1 MTRPAVPPRLARW
14 LLTVTL
20 PAHLADDVVANLDDL
35 HAARVFRHGVVS
47 AGAWYWRQ
55 ALWFPLRLGMA
66 GSPIEYDVPRR
77 RTSLMRSILQDLS
90 YAVRLHRSRPG
101 FTLVAVASLAV
112 AIGFTTAIFSVVDGV
127 LLRPAPL
134 ADFDR
139 LMMVWETDRNTGT
152 TREPASVPDF
162 VDYRA
167 TARSFSSLG
176 ALIAGE
182 ANLMPP
188 GGDPVR
194 LAVLSVTHELL
205 PMVGVAPIG
214 GRAFTEEDER
224 LGRPVV
230 LISESL
236 WARMFGRDPGAI
248 GLNLLLDEVPYQIVG
263 VVPDATDFG
272 VLQVLSAAA
281 YSRAFAD
288 RSRRVRV
295 DAWLPLQ
302 PDPQALPRSTH
313 PAFMI
318 GRLADG
324 VSLPQA
330 QDEMTRL
337 AIDLEETY
345 PSDNTARGVN
355 VEALSEIVFGKVRPA
370 FLALVGAV
378 ALVLLVACVNVA
390 NLLLAQA
397 EARRGEVAIRAALG
411 ADRRRLARQFFA
423 ETLSLTVAAAA
434 LGVGLAYGVLEW
446 LVASAPAEVPRLT
459 TVAIDFRVLSV
470 TVAIAVGAGLV
481 FGLVPTFQ
489 AGRSAPHAGLTT
501 GGGRTAARARRRSRA
516 ILVVAELAL
525 AVMLVSGAGL
535 LVRSFWMLQQIDPG
549 FEPSGVVKAEYQLPA
564 SRYPVDF
571 SVWPDFKEQ
580 HAFTRTLVERARQ
593 LPGVR
598 SAAVAGNHP
607 LDPGFTNSFL
617 VVGRE
622 AEASTWPEISVRRV
636 TSGYFDTVG
645 LRLVRGRF
653 IDDRDTTEGAAVA
666 VLNEAAA
673 ERFFGDGEPLGHEIR
688 FWGTSRRIVG
698 IVANER
704 FQGLTTPSP
713 IAVYTP
719 LPQTPGT
726 NGAGV
731 LLVKGDGSLTPL
743 RVALPRLIRD
753 IDPMLAVFAVE
764 PLDETKAQGTSDRR
778 FTMTLVGLFAIM
790 ALGLAGLGVHGVLSY
805 GVAQRRR
812 EIGIRM
818 ALGALPERVRWQ
830 VVGEGL
836 VLSGAGLAIG
846 VAGALALSGW
856 VRSLLYGVTPADPL
870 TLAGVSGLLVLVAV
884 LASYIPARAATRV
897 DPVVALRVD
906 R

>member
-1 MTRPAVPPRLARW
+1 MTRPAAPPRLARW

-20 PAHLADDVVANLDDL
+20 PAHLAEDVAANLDDL
-35 HAARVFRHGVVS
+35 HANRVFQRGS
-47 AGAWYWRQ
+47 TRAGLWYWRQ
-55 ALWFPLRLGMA
+55 ALWFPLRLAMA
-66 GSPIEYDVPRR
+66 GRPAAPDPCQR
-77 RTSLMRSILQDLS
+77 RTSLMRSILLDLS
-90 YAVRLHRSRPG
+90 HAVRLHRSRPG
-101 FTLVAVASLAV
+101 FTLVAVLSLAV

-127 LLRPAPL
+127 LLRPTPL

-162 VDYRA
+162 IDYRA
-167 TARSFSSLG
+167 TARSFASLG

-182 ANLMPP
+182 ANLVPP
-188 GGDPVR
+188 GRDPVR

-205 PMVGVAPIG
+205 PMVGVTPIG
-214 GRAFTEEDER
+214 GRAFTEEDAR

-236 WARMFGRDPGAI
+236 WTRMFNRAPGAI
-248 GLNLLLDEVPYQIVG
+248 GLNLLLNEVPYQVVG

-281 YSRAFAD
+281 YARAFAD
-288 RSRRVRV
+288 RTRRVRV

-302 PDPQALPRSTH
+302 PDPEGLPRSTH

-318 GRLADG
+318 GKLAND
-324 VSLPQA
+324 VSVLQA
-330 QDEMTRL
+330 QEEMTRL
-337 AIDLEETY
+337 AAGLEETY
-345 PSDNTARGVN
+345 PDDNTARGIH

-390 NLLLAQA
+390 NLLLAQS

-411 ADRRRLARQFFA
+411 ADRLRLARQFFA
-423 ETLSLTVAAAA
+423 ETLSLTLVAAA
-434 LGVGLAYGVLEW
+434 LGVGLAYGVLAW

-459 TVAIDFRVLSV
+459 TAAIDVRVLSV

-481 FGLVPTFQ
+481 FGLVPTLQ
-489 AGRSAPHAGLTT
+489 AGRAALRIGLAAGVA
-501 GGGRTAARARRRSRA
+501 RTAARARRRSRA
-516 ILVVAELAL
+516 ALVVAELAL
-525 AVMLVSGAGL
+525 AVMLVAGAGL
-535 LVRSFWMLQQIDPG
+535 LVRSFWLLQQINPG
-549 FEPSGVVKAEYQLPA
+549 FEPSGVVKAEYQLPS

-580 HAFTRTLVERARQ
+580 HAFTRTLVERARR

-636 TSGYFDTVG
+636 TSGYFETVG
-645 LRLVRGRF
+645 LRLVRGRV
-653 IDDRDTTEGAAVA
+653 IDDRDTTDGAPVA
-666 VLNEAAA
+666 VINEAAA

-704 FQGLTTPSP
+704 FQGLTTPAP

-719 LPQTPGT
+719 LAQTPGT

-731 LLVKGDGSLTPL
+731 LLVKADGDLEPL
-743 RVALPRLIRD
+743 GAALPRLIRE
-753 IDPMLAVFAVE
+753 IDPMLAAFGVE
-764 PLDETKAQGTSDRR
+764 PLGDTKAQATADRR
-778 FTMTLVGLFAIM
+778 FTMTLVGLFAAM
-790 ALGLAGLGVHGVLSY
+790 ALALAGLGVHGVLSY

-818 ALGALPERVRWQ
+818 ALGAQPDRVRWQ

-836 VLSGAGLAIG
+836 ALSGAGLAIG
-846 VAGALALSGW
+846 VAGTLALSGW
-856 VRSLLYGVTPADPL
+856 LRSLLYGVTPIDPL
-870 TLAGVSGLLVLVAV
+870 TLSAVGGLLVVVAAV
-884 LASYIPARAATRV
+884 ASYVPARAATRV
-897 DPVVALRVD
+897 DPVVALRVEA
-906 R
+906 